1 MNAHL
6 TDELAQSL
14 VDGLLPEQARAQHQ
28 AHVDGCASCRAL
40 VESYAALADALDD
53 LDAPLPPPDF
63 TDAVMERIAA
73 VEQVRAWER
82 KLAFGIL
89 GAASLVACAIF
100 VYLGAGAWVPVVARI
115 SQGLGGA
122 VRALAI
128 GTDVLSPLVSALR
141 LQIALGCAALG
152 LPLLFALSRL
162 VPNRAEAG
170 A

>member
-1 MNAHL
+1 MSAHL

-14 VDGLLPEQARAQHQ
+14 VDGLLPERSRAEHQ
-28 AHVDGCASCRAL
+28 AHVDGCEACRAL

-63 TDAVMERIAA
+63 TDCVMERIAV

-100 VYLGAGAWVPVVARI
+100 AYLGAGAWVPLVARL
-115 SQGLGGA
+115 SEGLGAA
-122 VRALAI
+122 VRTLAI
-128 GTDVLSPLVSALR
+128 GSDVLSPLVRALR
-141 LQIALGCAALG
+141 VEIALACAALG

-162 VPNRAEAG
+162 VPRRAEVG